1 MKITIGTNYSGFWP
15 VRNSQFFF
23 SGGAPSPIGLPD
35 TVVMIKP
42 RAKYRFPLAP
52 LLIKAKKD
60 FFYYI
65 ASLNVTSSPLYSL
78 LAHRLLYLD

>member
-60 FFYYI
+60 FF
-65 ASLNVTSSPLYSL
+65 
-78 LAHRLLYLD
+78 LLYCVIKRHIVSLIFTFGT